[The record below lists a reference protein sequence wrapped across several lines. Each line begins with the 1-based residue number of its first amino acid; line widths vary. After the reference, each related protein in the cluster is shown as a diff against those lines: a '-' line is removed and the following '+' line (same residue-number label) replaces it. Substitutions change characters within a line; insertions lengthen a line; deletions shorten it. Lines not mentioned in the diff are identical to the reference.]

1 MSSPLLLKGVRVWD
15 GDGFAEEDL
24 LIRDGRIVRRGRGL
38 SDPSARTVRLPG
50 VLVLPGLVDAH
61 VHVGEPGR
69 EDRESVATAMLAA
82 ARGGFTRVLI
92 MPDTDPPVDD
102 EHAVTFLL
110 RRAEEAGCARAAVC
124 AAITKRREGKELAE
138 LVRLV
143 EAGAAALGDAGP
155 VADASVMLRAFEY
168 SKLLPVPLVVEA
180 RETSLAAD
188 GVAHEGGGA
197 TRLGLAPIP
206 PAAEWTALARDLI
219 LAEVSGGRLHVQG
232 ISTAR
237 SLRMVEEAKARG
249 VRVSAEC
256 GFHHL
261 LLDHRALSGYDASVK
276 LLPPLREASDVEAL
290 IEGVRRGAIDCIV
303 TDHTPFTQEEK
314 DVEFDY
320 APFGAAGLE
329 VALAALHTRLV
340 RPAILDWADIVRAMS
355 EGPRRVLGLPPV
367 ELTEGS
373 PCEITLFDP
382 EREWR
387 LEPETLRSKAKNTP
401 FLGERFVGAVVGT
414 FVGGR
419 ATGDALAGEEGGAH
433 A

>member
-1 MSSPLLLKGVRVWD
+1 MSSPLLLKGVLVWD
-15 GDGFAEEDL
+15 GEGFTEEDL
-24 LIRDGRIVRRGRGL
+24 LIRDGRIARRGRGL
-38 SDPSARTVRLPG
+38 SEPSARTLRLPG

-69 EDRESVATAMLAA
+69 EDRESVATALAAA
-82 ARGGFTRVLI
+82 ARGGFTRVLF

-102 EHAVTFLL
+102 EHAVAFLL
-110 RRAEEAGCARAAVC
+110 RRSQEAGCARAGVC
-124 AAITKRREGKELAE
+124 AALTKRREGKELAE
-138 LVRLV
+138 LVQLV
-143 EAGAAALGDAGP
+143 EAGALALGDAGP
-155 VADASVMLRAFEY
+155 VSDASVLLRAFEY
-168 SKLLPVPLVVEA
+168 SRLVPVPLFVEA

-188 GVAHEGGGA
+188 GVAHEGEVA

-237 SLRMVEEAKARG
+237 SLQMVQEAKARG

-261 LLDHRALSGYDASVK
+261 LLDHRALAGYDASVK
-276 LLPPLREASDVEAL
+276 LLPPLREPADVEAL
-290 IEGVRRGAIDCIV
+290 VEGVRRGVIDCIV
-303 TDHTPFTQEEK
+303 TDHTPFTPEEK
-314 DVEFDY
+314 SVEFDY

-340 RPAILDWADIVRAMS
+340 RPGILGWADIVRAMS
-355 EGPRRVLGLPPV
+355 EGPRRVLGLPPAR
-367 ELTEGS
+367 LTEGS

-382 EREWR
+382 GREWR
-387 LEPETLRSKAKNTP
+387 LEPQMLRSKARNTP

-414 FVGGR
+414 IVDGQP
-419 ATGDALAGEEGGAH
+419 TGEALTEGGALG
-433 A
+433 